1 MCSRA
6 RSAAVL
12 FLLLATCLP
21 AFAQRD
27 ALPDPSKGYKWEDAA
42 KKLGLTPDEIQ
53 QLSRDKVLV
62 TNQAFKQVFTPYLGH
77 GAPVFITSD
86 SLLNAYHVLYEESVL
101 RLERSN
107 ARKLPEVL
115 GVIWK
120 NLDAAGFGIKGKPE
134 LVAAARLR
142 AKVVIGTALAL
153 LGDATIKPD
162 AEAAKLIGEE
172 VKRVEE
178 ARENMKP
185 AWLGPPDDGFLAL
198 DYSRYK
204 PRGFY
209 MRSEPLQR
217 YFRAVSW
224 LQSIPFRVDRDDELL
239 SILLLGERIGGERAG
254 LDQCFLFFRGFSDF
268 IGAPDDWD
276 ITTALAAARD
286 NNRIDLA
293 GEGLAPTRAQ
303 LHENAR
309 IHHYQPMISHTRQLP
324 PGDPS
329 AVADLAFRVLPAYR
343 TPDAILF
350 QRTTDLRVFEF
361 RRPFPTGLEVCAALG
376 STWAQGKIGGQ
387 DRKTVLKIIA
397 ESSDVFRGSSLYF
410 GYLDCLRALLD
421 QPEPDAPA
429 FMKTEP
435 WRVKSCQTALAGWA
449 QLRHTWT
456 LQAKQTAMYESEEMV
471 PVGFIEPEPEFF
483 SRMAKLVERTQ
494 RELKAAGAI
503 TDGWT
508 DVPVDIRAGADLIEA
523 KDFAHMDNAGWRKLT
538 RDEIQLVEHVER
550 ILHGMKLEAGLGD
563 RTKYY
568 AEATGRLRR
577 LADDLEKGKLPVE
590 RDVLRSLY
598 VMKVSYEDLWRD
610 LGERCR
616 RLEALAQKQLRG
628 VPFSDEETDFIQG
641 YGWAIARIMLYNGN
655 AYLDPRDD
663 APRVVDVVYN
673 PNVKQYLEVGI
684 SRPRAIY
691 VLYPTKTGEILCRG
705 AVMPYYEFPNSERL
719 TDAEWKS
726 LLDSDKRPDV
736 PDWVKPIVAPG
747 GIGVPK
753 LDKRQ

>member
-1 MCSRA
+1 
-6 RSAAVL
+6 
-12 FLLLATCLP
+12 
-21 AFAQRD
+21 
-27 ALPDPSKGYKWEDAA
+27 
-42 KKLGLTPDEIQ
+42 
-53 QLSRDKVLV
+53 
-62 TNQAFKQVFTPYLGH
+62 
-77 GAPVFITSD
+77 
-86 SLLNAYHVLYEESVL
+86 
-101 RLERSN
+101 
-107 ARKLPEVL
+107 
-115 GVIWK
+115 
-120 NLDAAGFGIKGKPE
+120 
-134 LVAAARLR
+134 
-142 AKVVIGTALAL
+142 
-153 LGDATIKPD
+153 
-162 AEAAKLIGEE
+162 
-172 VKRVEE
+172 
-178 ARENMKP
+178 
-185 AWLGPPDDGFLAL
+185 
-198 DYSRYK
+198 
-204 PRGFY
+204 
-209 MRSEPLQR
+209 
-217 YFRAVSW
+217 
-224 LQSIPFRVDRDDELL
+224 
-239 SILLLGERIGGERAG
+239 
-254 LDQCFLFFRGFSDF
+254 
-268 IGAPDDWD
+268 
-276 ITTALAAARD
+276 
-286 NNRIDLA
+286 
-293 GEGLAPTRAQ
+293 
-303 LHENAR
+303 
-309 IHHYQPMISHTRQLP
+309 
-324 PGDPS
+324 
-329 AVADLAFRVLPAYR
+329 
-343 TPDAILF
+343 
-350 QRTTDLRVFEF
+350 
-361 RRPFPTGLEVCAALG
+361 
-376 STWAQGKIGGQ
+376 
-387 DRKTVLKIIA
+387 
-397 ESSDVFRGSSLYF
+397 
-410 GYLDCLRALLD
+410 
-421 QPEPDAPA
+421 
-429 FMKTEP
+429 
-435 WRVKSCQTALAGWA
+435 
-449 QLRHTWT
+449 
-456 LQAKQTAMYESEEMV
+456 
-471 PVGFIEPEPEFF
+471 
-483 SRMAKLVERTQ
+483 
-494 RELKAAGAI
+494 
-503 TDGWT
+503 
-508 DVPVDIRAGADLIEA
+508 VPVDIRAGADLIEA